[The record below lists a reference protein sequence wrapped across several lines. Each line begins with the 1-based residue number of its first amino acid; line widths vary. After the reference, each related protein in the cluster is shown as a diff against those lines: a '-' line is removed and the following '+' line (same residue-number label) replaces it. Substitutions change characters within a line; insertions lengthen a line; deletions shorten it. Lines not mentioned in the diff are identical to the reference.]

1 MNTIPPNPFHARRA
15 PQTGLTVVEIMVAV
29 TISLI
34 LLAGVLQIFISSR
47 GAYRLQ
53 QGLSRLQEN
62 GRFAMNFLVKDI
74 RMAGY
79 MGCVKSSPNSI
90 SSTLFN
96 PSSFE
101 NNFSVSIQGY
111 EFNGTGPGAN
121 YTLTAADPAPDAST
135 ADWTPTLDASLQ
147 GKVLP
152 GTDVIVI
159 RRMSNQGTELVPPYT
174 NAAQLFA
181 AYTPTGTCPG
191 GSASYDG
198 MCNGDVVMVS
208 DCAKSRVFQIT
219 NLQPTGG
226 NTAVNVVHAGNGSQ
240 GNSPTAWGGAAD
252 PGGGFGQGAQLA
264 KAETIVYYVGQ
275 AGFDRSGNTCPPAKD
290 CPPALYSMVNGGTP
304 QELVDEVENMQI
316 LYGVDT
322 DGDGVANQYTTADIV
337 NNNNA
342 WGNVVS
348 VRISLLLRTP
358 ANVTN
363 TPDTNTYLLTGN
375 TPAGA
380 TKITP
385 YAPSASDRDLR
396 MRHVF
401 TTTIKI
407 RNRGS

>member
-1 MNTIPPNPFHARRA
+1 MNPMKSTSLVRQRA
-15 PQTGLTVVEIMVAV
+15 AQAGLTVVEIMVAV

-62 GRFAMNFLVKDI
+62 GRFAMNFLTKDV

-96 PSSFE
+96 PNAFQ
-101 NNFSVSIQGY
+101 NNFSVSLQGY
-111 EFNGTGPGAN
+111 EFNGTGPGSA
-121 YTLTAADPAPDAST
+121 YTLTAADPTPDPST
-135 ADWTPTLDASLQ
+135 GDWTPTLDASLQ
-147 GKVLP
+147 SKVIP
-152 GTDVIVI
+152 GSDVIVI
-159 RRMSNQGTELVPPYT
+159 RRMADQSTELVSPYT

-181 AYTPTGTCPG
+181 AYTPTGTCQG
-191 GSASYDG
+191 GGNSYDG
-198 MCNGDVVMVS
+198 LCSGDVVMVS
-208 DCAKSRVFQIT
+208 DCSKSRVFQVT
-219 NLQPTGG
+219 NLTPTGG
-226 NTAVNVVHAGNGSQ
+226 NTAVNVVHASNGSQ
-240 GNSPTAWGGAAD
+240 GNSPASWGGAAD
-252 PGGGFGQGAQLA
+252 PGGAFGQGAQLA
-264 KAETIVYYVGQ
+264 KAETIVYYIGQ
-275 AGFDRSGNTCPPAKD
+275 AGFDRSGNTCPAATD
-290 CPPALYSMVNGGTP
+290 CPPALYQMVNGGAP
-304 QELVDEVENMQI
+304 QELVDGVENMQI

-322 DGDGVANQYTTADIV
+322 DGDGVANLYETAADV
-337 NNNNA
+337 NNANA
-342 WGNVVS
+342 WANVVS

-363 TPDTNTYLLTGN
+363 TPDPNTYLLTGN
-375 TPAGA
+375 TAAGA

-385 YAPSASDRDLR
+385 YAPTASDRDLR

>member
-1 MNTIPPNPFHARRA
+1 MKSESLVRRRA
-15 PQTGLTVVEIMVAV
+15 AQGGLTVVEIMVAV

-79 MGCVKSSPNSI
+79 MGCVKSDPNSI
-90 SSTLFN
+90 TSTLFN
-96 PSSFE
+96 PNAFQ
-101 NNFSVSIQGY
+101 NNFSVSLQGY

-121 YTLTAADPAPDAST
+121 YTLPAADPAPDPST
-135 ADWTPTLDASLQ
+135 GDWTPALDASLQ
-147 GKVLP
+147 GKVIP

-159 RRMSNQGTELVPPYT
+159 RRMSNQSTELVPPYT

-181 AYTPTGTCPG
+181 SYSPTGTCPG
-191 GSASYDG
+191 GGASYDG

-219 NLQPTGG
+219 NLTPTGG

-240 GNSPTAWGGAAD
+240 GNSTTSWGGASDQA
-252 PGGGFGQGAQLA
+252 GAFGQGAQLA

-275 AGFDRSGNTCPPAKD
+275 AGFDRSGNTCPAATD

-304 QELVDEVENMQI
+304 QELVDGVENMQI

-322 DGDGVANQYTTADIV
+322 DADGVANQYVTADVV

-342 WGNVVS
+342 WANVVT
-348 VRISLLLRTP
+348 VRVSLLLRTP

-363 TPDTNTYLLTGN
+363 APDTNTYLLTGN
-375 TPAGA
+375 TAGGA

-385 YAPSASDRDLR
+385 YASSASDRDLR